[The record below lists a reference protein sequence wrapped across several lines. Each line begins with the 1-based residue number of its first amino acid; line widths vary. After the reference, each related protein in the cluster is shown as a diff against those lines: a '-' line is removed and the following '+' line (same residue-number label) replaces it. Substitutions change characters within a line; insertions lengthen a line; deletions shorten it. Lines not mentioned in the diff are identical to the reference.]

1 MLQSGKDDQAAA
13 ELVFDILDC
22 DKDGLL
28 NVHDLMKFLSS
39 VGSAMEQKQVVE
51 LLELMTA
58 EGTSL
63 GRKEFQLIF

>member
-1 MLQSGKDDQAAA
+1 M
-13 ELVFDILDC
+13 FDILDS
-22 DKDGLL
+22 DKDGAL
-28 NVHDLMKFLSS
+28 NVDDLMKFLAS
-39 VGSAMEQKQVVE
+39 VGSQMEQKQVVD